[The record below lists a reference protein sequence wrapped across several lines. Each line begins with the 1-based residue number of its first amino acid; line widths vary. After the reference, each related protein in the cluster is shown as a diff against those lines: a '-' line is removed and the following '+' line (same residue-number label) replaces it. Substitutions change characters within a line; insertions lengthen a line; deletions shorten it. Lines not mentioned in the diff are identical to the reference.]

1 MFFFVDQ
8 SRAKWMDQQW
18 GYRTWFWGLHGYRCG
33 VPIKVPRNCPV
44 QQQFAPDCCSTGWWF
59 EIFFGLK
66 PPSTFWVGDFFLLFF
81 NVSGRTSQTI
91 PCEANTWLASRCSIS
106 SASLFT
112 LSPCKSRLRM
122 IQGIYFMGFWC
133 CIHIQ
138 LIMVWK
144 VWRPLKG
151 TKGNMRKR
159 RAAGGTCLHVYTC
172 RGDGHWRVGQVCFPA
187 QSWEKPCL
195 AWKKRKSLRCFDF
208 S

>member
-1 MFFFVDQ
+1 MCFFCGPKSCQMNGPTVGLQDLILRITWVPLWRSHQ
-8 SRAKWMDQQW
+8 SAPELQTQQID
-18 GYRTWFWGLHGYRCG
+18 GGCS
-33 VPIKVPRNCPV
+33 PV

-106 SASLFT
+106 SAFLFT
-112 LSPCKSRLRM
+112 RSPCKSRLRM

-159 RAAGGTCLHVYTC
+159 RAAGGTCLHV
-172 RGDGHWRVGQVCFPA
+172 
-187 QSWEKPCL
+187 
-195 AWKKRKSLRCFDF
+195 
-208 S
+208 